1 MRKLLTAVP
10 FAAYVWTTGI
20 VAALA
25 GVTGFIVH
33 ERQVG
38 ALNEKVRTVEVERE
52 AATAH
57 ADSMLAL
64 ARIATENAKDSV
76 YAARL
81 LVAHSQAL
89 QAATRRAAALAGSE
103 RAAAERVLADS
114 LASVVALRG
123 ELTRLVAVSRSD
135 SAASSAQ
142 HQADTQSIRGLLA
155 AIQADS
161 TAADRQRGA
170 LGAVMQRAL
179 GAEREVQLLKKLR
192 PSVIVGIVHRKGAA
206 GAVIAAVIAAIA
218 TAESKKVTQILSG

>member
-1 MRKLLTAVP
+1 MRKLLANIP
-10 FAAYVWTTGI
+10 FAAYVWTAGI
-20 VAALA
+20 VAVGA

-38 ALNEKVRTVEVERE
+38 ALNEQVKSVE
-52 AATAH
+52 AAHKQAVAH

-76 YAARL
+76 DAARA
-81 LVAHSQAL
+81 LVAHGEAL
-89 QAATRRAAALAGSE
+89 QASTRRAAAIAGSE

-161 TAADRQRGA
+161 TAAERQRGA
-170 LGAVMQRAL
+170 LDAVMARAL
-179 GAEREVQLLKKLR
+179 GAEREVQLLKKMR
-192 PSVIVGIVHRKGAA
+192 PSGVGSFVRGVAYFGAGVLA
-206 GAVIAAVIAAIA
+206 GHFV
-218 TAESKKVTQILSG
+218 K